1 MSTAFARVDLHPS
14 ASETTSGQPGK
25 LVGPVGGDGGW
36 TRCGDDCKMECRG
49 IHLAQKLM
57 SLSMLSCLAM
67 LDLPLSLHHIAQT
80 STDTS
85 PTSVNPDPVAHIH
98 LCRFAHPP
106 APQAAQDAQA
116 TCVYNILRCLLT
128 AMVHNYDGTT
138 HERKH

>member
-25 LVGPVGGDGGW
+25 LVGPVGATVAGHDAEMIARW
-36 TRCGDDCKMECRG
+36 S
-49 IHLAQKLM
+49 KLM